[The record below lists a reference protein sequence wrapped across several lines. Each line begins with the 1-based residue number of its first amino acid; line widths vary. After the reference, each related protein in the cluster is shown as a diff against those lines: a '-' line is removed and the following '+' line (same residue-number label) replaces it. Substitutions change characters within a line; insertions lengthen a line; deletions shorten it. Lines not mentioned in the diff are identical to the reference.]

1 MIMNL
6 LLVIP
11 CYNEEKILPY
21 TLEKTKKYLQT
32 LKKDGAISNKSQI
45 CLVDDGSKDNTWQLI
60 ASQTE
65 DPLFCGLKLSRNFGH
80 QNAVLAGLLTHSNQF
95 DCYISIDADL
105 QDDLNAI
112 AEMIKKHKAGYS
124 VVYGVRSNRKTD
136 SFFKRN
142 SAKLYY
148 KLLNFFGVNAIYNHA
163 DYRLMDN
170 LVVNALEGYN
180 ETNLFIRG
188 IIPTIGYKSTTVEYK
203 RTERL
208 AGETKYPLNKMISF
222 AWEGVTSFSNYPL
235 KLIMNIG
242 LLLFFISLSIG
253 AWALIQYFKGAIIPG
268 WTSTFLTIMCFG
280 GIQMISIGVLG
291 QYLGKIYMEVKARP
305 RFIIENELNNIK
317 KV

>member
-1 MIMNL
+1 MNL

-11 CYNEEKILPY
+11 CYNEEKVLPY
-21 TLEKTKKYLQT
+21 TIEKTKKYFQT
-32 LKKDGAISNKSQI
+32 LKKDGFISNKSQI
-45 CLVDDGSKDNTWQLI
+45 CLVDDGSEDNTWQTI
-60 ASQTE
+60 SNQTKE
-65 DPLFCGLKLSRNFGH
+65 TLFCGIKLSRNFGH
-80 QNAVLAGLLTHSNQF
+80 QNAVLAGLLTYSNQF

-112 AEMIKKHKAGYS
+112 AEMIKKHQEGYR
-124 VVYGVRSNRKTD
+124 VVYGVRNNRKSD

-148 KLLNFFGVNAIYNHA
+148 KLLKSFGVEAIYNHA

-170 LVVNALEGYN
+170 IIVNTLKGYK
-180 ETNLFIRG
+180 ETNLFLRG

-208 AGETKYPLNKMISF
+208 AGETKYPFNKMLSF
-222 AWEGVTSFSNYPL
+222 AWEGITSFSNYPL
-235 KLIMNIG
+235 RIIMNIG
-242 LLLFFISLSIG
+242 LLLFFISVGIG
-253 AWALIQYFKGAIIPG
+253 IWALIQYFNGKIIPG

-305 RFIIENELNNIK
+305 RFIIENELNNLIK
-317 KV
+317 KK